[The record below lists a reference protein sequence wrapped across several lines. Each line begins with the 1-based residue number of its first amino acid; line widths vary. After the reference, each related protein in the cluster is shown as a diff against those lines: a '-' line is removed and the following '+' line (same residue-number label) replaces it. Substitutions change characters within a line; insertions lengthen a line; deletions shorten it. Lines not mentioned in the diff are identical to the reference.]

1 MAWHSNGSRGSSGDR
16 VEGAPLLWELRR
28 QRYDKDTPFCRC
40 SPQDQ
45 EKEAATAAWT
55 QCRTWGD
62 CGRDFAEK
70 LQQRKV
76 VLSLAF
82 FNCDYVISFHTWL
95 VRCSGKVMQWCFK
108 PEAMSLSLLA
118 SIGFVLFPGRT
129 VQFCGSNMIQSIP
142 ETRMERHWRDI
153 GETREWSFHAWS
165 WFGHDSWMF
174 HDTTYYIILSYIITI
189 WFESD
194 MLSKFTGWPHF
205 AICILWLC
213 FQVSFL
219 HGEHFKRHAPGSSC
233 PALFQDIFKI

>member
-1 MAWHSNGSRGSSGDR
+1 MWFLSILGSCD
-16 VEGAPLLWELRR
+16 VLAKW
-28 QRYDKDTPFCRC
+28 C
-40 SPQDQ
+40 SD
-45 EKEAATAAWT
+45 
-55 QCRTWGD
+55 
-62 CGRDFAEK
+62 
-70 LQQRKV
+70 
-76 VLSLAF
+76 VLSLRQ
-82 FNCDYVISFHTWL
+82 CHCHS
-95 VRCSGKVMQWCFK
+95 
-108 PEAMSLSLLA
+108 SLPLA
-118 SIGFVLFPGRT
+118 SSCSLVAPCNSVDPT
-129 VQFCGSNMIQSIP
+129 WSNRSQRR
-142 ETRMERHWRDI
+142 EWRDI